1 MTSDAVAPAE
11 AVRRHFDRELAARG
25 FRADPAQ
32 QRAIAQLADWLD
44 TQLTP
49 KRRWRRP
56 AAGVYLWGG
65 VGRGKSFVMD
75 CLFAAAPLANKR
87 RVHVHGFLQELQQR
101 LNAYAGQPE
110 PLARVAADLATEA
123 RLLCFDEFHV
133 HDIGD
138 AILLGRLLECL
149 LRENVT
155 LVFTSNFPPAGLCP
169 NPLYHVRFKPFIAL
183 LQRHFQVLELDAG
196 EDYRQRSR
204 HEWGRFIQA
213 PTARADALLSHALQ
227 VGTQTGG
234 ELELNRRRFALRGRS
249 GQGVWLDFPA
259 LFEVPSSTADYL
271 GLCEQV
277 ACIAVSNVPPLH
289 RLSLDVQQRVI
300 NFIDVAYDSG
310 VVLLLASEASLEQ
323 VCADI
328 GASDFSRTRS
338 RLQQLSRSV
347 ENPVAC

>member
-1 MTSDAVAPAE
+1 MAPAE

-25 FRADPAQ
+25 FRADPGQ
-32 QRAIAQLADWLD
+32 QRAIAQLADWLGA
-44 TQLTP
+44 QLAP

-56 AAGVYLWGG
+56 AAGIYLWGG

-75 CLFAAAPLANKR
+75 CLFAAAPVANKR

-101 LNAYAGQPE
+101 LNAYSGQPE
-110 PLARVAADLATEA
+110 PLARVAADLAGEA

-149 LRENVT
+149 LREGVA
-155 LVFTSNFPPAGLCP
+155 LVFTSNFAPAGLCP
-169 NPLYHVRFKPFIAL
+169 NPLYHVRFRPFIAL
-183 LQRHFQVLELDAG
+183 LQRHCLVLELDAG
-196 EDYRQRSR
+196 EDYRQRTR
-204 HEWGRFIQA
+204 HDWGRFIQA
-213 PTARADALLSHALQ
+213 PAERADSLLCRALQ
-227 VGTQTGG
+227 IVAGEGG
-234 ELELNRRRFALRGRS
+234 ELELNRRSFALRGRS
-249 GQGVWLDFPA
+249 GQGIWLDFSA
-259 LFEVPSSTADYL
+259 LFEVPSSPADYL
-271 GLCEQV
+271 WLCEHL
-277 ACIAVSNVPPLH
+277 ACVAVSNVPPLH

-310 VVLLLASEASLEQ
+310 VVLLLASESSLEQ

>member
-1 MTSDAVAPAE
+1 MAPAE

-32 QRAIAQLADWLD
+32 QRAIAQLADWLGA
-44 TQLTP
+44 QLAP

-56 AAGVYLWGG
+56 AAGFYLWGG

-75 CLFAAAPLANKR
+75 CLFAAAPVVNKR

-101 LNAYAGQPE
+101 LNAYSGQPE
-110 PLARVAADLATEA
+110 PLARVAADLAGEA

-149 LRENVT
+149 LREGVA
-155 LVFTSNFPPAGLCP
+155 LVFTSNFAPAGLCP
-169 NPLYHVRFKPFIAL
+169 NPLYHVRFRPFIAL
-183 LQRHFQVLELDAG
+183 LQRHCQVLELDAG
-196 EDYRQRSR
+196 EDYRQHTR
-204 HEWGRFIQA
+204 HDWGRFIQA
-213 PTARADALLSHALQ
+213 PAERADSLLCRALQ
-227 VGTQTGG
+227 IVAGEGS
-234 ELELNRRRFALRGRS
+234 ELELNRRSFALRGRS
-249 GQGVWLDFPA
+249 GQGIWLDFSA

-271 GLCEQV
+271 WLCEHL
-277 ACIAVSNVPPLH
+277 ACVAVSNVPPLH

-310 VVLLLASEASLEQ
+310 VVLLLASESSLEQ

-338 RLQQLSRSV
+338 RLQQLSSSV
-347 ENPVAC
+347 ENCVAC